1 MKQPPFISPAQCMQ
15 SQLVAAVSNV
25 FQDQQ
30 RIIEEDLLSLAL
42 ANGMLFNA
50 FAAIA
55 LVPIKA
61 LDL

>member
-1 MKQPPFISPAQCMQ
+1 MQ
-15 SQLVAAVSNV
+15 SQLAAAVSNV

-30 RIIEEDLLSLAL
+30 RIIEEDLLSFAL
-42 ANGMLFNA
+42 ANGVLFNA
-50 FAAIA
+50 FPAIA

>member
-1 MKQPPFISPAQCMQ
+1 MQ
-15 SQLVAAVSNV
+15 SQLAAAVSNV

-30 RIIEEDLLSLAL
+30 TIIEEDLLSFAL
-42 ANGMLFNA
+42 ANGVLFNA
-50 FAAIA
+50 FPAIA